1 MSTTLQDGT
10 GTGTRAKINLHN
22 QLLTRAETLTEYE
35 QHVVY
40 GLAFNINDN
49 DKSISAVTG
58 EQAIL
63 YVANGGTT
71 PLHLKN
77 MFGSFWDRVAGSSD
91 TNIVRIVQ
99 NPTGGT
105 LISDASSLVLPNRNF
120 GSTESFADVTAYGA
134 TAGGKTLT
142 GQDTTPTAFL
152 THASGRLFVGI
163 DLVLPAGQ
171 SMGITVESFG
181 GSFNYYIGFAGYKEA
196 TDNG

>member
-10 GTGTRAKINLHN
+10 GSNIRAKVNDSHE
-22 QLLTRAETLTEYE
+22 LLTKSEVLTEYE
-35 QHVVY
+35 QGVAD
-40 GLAFNINDN
+40 GRAFNINDN
-49 DKSISAVTG
+49 DKSVSAVTG

-63 YVANGGTT
+63 YVANNS
-71 PLHLKN
+71 LVDLNLKN
-77 MFGSFWDRVAGSSD
+77 LFGSIWERVVGSKD
-91 TNIVRIVQ
+91 TNIIRLVQ

-120 GSTESFADVTAYGA
+120 GSTNTFSDITAYGA

-142 GQDTTPTAFL
+142 GQDTTPTAFI

-171 SMGITVESFG
+171 SMGITVESYG
-181 GSFNYYIGFAGYKEA
+181 GTFDYYIGFAGYKGKA
-196 TDNG
+196 